1 MDDKTFDATVERLK
15 KANAVIAKLDAAIRA
30 EAFLIL
36 APYVKGA
43 PVPARDSGGG
53 DGKGAGEA
61 EGKAN
66 ADDVEPPANRDDL
79 LNKHGGDPVD
89 NVLVAAAAWYMDY
102 GSTPFSKADIQDI
115 LDSAGMTAPVRVDR
129 TLDTTTKG
137 KQKNLFR
144 KTSRGR
150 WVPSVPGEAYFRE
163 TFKVMKGTKKPRE
176 PETS

>member
-1 MDDKTFDATVERLK
+1 MPV
-15 KANAVIAKLDAAIRA
+15 AA
-30 EAFLIL
+30 ET
-36 APYVKGA
+36 
-43 PVPARDSGGG
+43 ARGGG
-53 DGKGAGEA
+53 AA

-66 ADDVEPPANRDDL
+66 ADEVQPPGSRDDL
-79 LNKHGGDPVD
+79 LTKHGGEPVD

-102 GSTPFSKADIQDI
+102 GSTPFSRADIQDI
-115 LDSAGMTAPVRVDR
+115 LESAGMTAPVRVDR

-163 TFKVMKGTKKPRE
+163 TFQGDEGDEEAP
-176 PETS
+176 

>member
-1 MDDKTFDATVERLK
+1 MDEKTFDATVERLK
-15 KANAVIAKLDAAIRA
+15 NANAVIAKLDAAIRA
-30 EAFLIL
+30 EAFSIL

-43 PVPARDSGGG
+43 PAPAGGG
-53 DGKGAGEA
+53 GGEAGNGAGDA
-61 EGKAN
+61 EGKAQ
-66 ADDVEPPANRDDL
+66 AEDVRPPANRDDL
-79 LNKHGGDPVD
+79 LNKHGGEPVD

-137 KQKNLFR
+137 KKKNLFR

-163 TFKVMKGTKKPRE
+163 TFKVTKGTKKPPE